1 MPKFNKTEDQLET
14 MFDKWLF
21 VLRNLSRLLER
32 PAALQERVFEK
43 LFKQAEIAKFSPEER
58 QDYEESVKI
67 YCDLKNSL
75 DTAEWK
81 AKVKIAKNLR
91 AMGLSNEQ
99 VAKGT
104 GLPIDEILSL

>member
-1 MPKFNKTEDQLET
+1 

-43 LFKQAEIAKFSPEER
+43 LFRQAEIAKFTPEER

-67 YCDLKNSL
+67 YRDLKNSI

-81 AKVKIAKNLR
+81 GGIKKSIEIAKNFK

-99 VAKGT
+99 IAKGT
-104 GLPIDEILSL
+104 GLSLEEIINL